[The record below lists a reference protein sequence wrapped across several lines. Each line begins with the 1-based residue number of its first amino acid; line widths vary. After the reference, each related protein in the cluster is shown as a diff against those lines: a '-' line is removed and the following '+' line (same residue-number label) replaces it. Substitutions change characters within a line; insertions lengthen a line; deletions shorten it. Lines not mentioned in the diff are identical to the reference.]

1 MRRFSSV
8 PFNGTK
14 AQEAELQAWLQQ
26 HKDMPGAAMPALQ
39 KAQEIYGY
47 LPIEVQRMVAE
58 ALGKPLAEIYGISTF
73 YSQFSLCPKGQYKIS
88 VCLGTAC
95 YVKGAQLVLDELQK
109 VLGGVEIGKTTQDGM
124 FTLDATRCIGCCGL
138 APAMMING
146 EVYGRLVPEDIPGI
160 IEKYRQLSE

>member
-1 MRRFSSV
+1 M
-8 PFNGTK
+8 G
-14 AQEAELQAWLQQ
+14 L
-26 HKDMPGAAMPALQ
+26 
-39 KAQEIYGY
+39 
-47 LPIEVQRMVAE
+47 
-58 ALGKPLAEIYGISTF
+58 
-73 YSQFSLCPKGQYKIS
+73 
-88 VCLGTAC
+88 CLGTAC

>member
-1 MRRFSSV
+1 M
-8 PFNGTK
+8 
-14 AQEAELQAWLQQ
+14 
-26 HKDMPGAAMPALQ
+26 
-39 KAQEIYGY
+39 YG
-47 LPIEVQRMVAE
+47 VA
-58 ALGKPLAEIYGISTF
+58 TF
-73 YSQFSLCPKGQYKIS
+73 YSQFSLTPKGENRIS

>member
-1 MRRFSSV
+1 MVNEMGARAEGYKQLDEVIRQW
-8 PFNGTK
+8 NGEPGGLLPVMQQ
-14 AQEAELQAWLQQ
+14 AQNIIGCVDE
-26 HKDMPGAAMPALQ
+26 
-39 KAQEIYGY
+39 
-47 LPIEVQRMVAE
+47 EVQNYIAE
-58 ALGKPLAEIYGISTF
+58 AMDVPVADIYGIATF
-73 YSQFSLCPKGQYKIS
+73 YSLFSLEPKGKYA
-88 VCLGTAC
+88 VGLCLGTAC

-160 IEKYRQLSE
+160 IEKYRQLSES